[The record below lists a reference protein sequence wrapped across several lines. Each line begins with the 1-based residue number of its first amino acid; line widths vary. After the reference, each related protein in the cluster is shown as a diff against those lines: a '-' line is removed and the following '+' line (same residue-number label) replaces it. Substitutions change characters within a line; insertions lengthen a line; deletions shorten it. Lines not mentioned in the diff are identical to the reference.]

1 MSQESKERLTHEDY
15 LQLLQAPMTIAGA
28 EVFIAE
34 PTVSRMDGINEL
46 IGFDIWEKNPLQEPR
61 VHRLLL
67 VRFDGDEEKVRRL
80 CELTLREV
88 PEGFDFDKLT
98 GLELGV
104 LLQGFFMRFHVQ
116 AGTIALS
123 QKLMQ
128 LPTLPTESRGK
139 TSPTRSRRSK
149 RSKARSSG

>member
-1 MSQESKERLTHEDY
+1 MSQESKDRLTHEDY
-15 LQLLQAPMTIAGA
+15 LNLLQSPMKVAGV
-28 EVFIAE
+28 EVFLAE
-34 PTVSRMDGINEL
+34 PTVARMDGVNEL

-61 VHRLLL
+61 VHRLLM
-67 VRFDGDEEKVRRL
+67 VRFDGDKEKVQRL
-80 CELTLREV
+80 CELTLKEI

-104 LLQGFFMRFHVQ
+104 LLQGFFMRYHVQ

-128 LPTLPTESRGK
+128 LLTLPTGSQAK
-139 TSPTRSRRSK
+139 TSPTASKRSRK
-149 RSKARSSG
+149 SKARSSE

>member
-1 MSQESKERLTHEDY
+1 MSQESKDKLTHEDY
-15 LQLLQAPMTIAGA
+15 LKLLQSPMKVAGA

-34 PTVSRMDGINEL
+34 PTVAKMDEVNEL
-46 IGFDIWEKNPLQEPR
+46 IGYDIWEKNPLQEPR
-61 VHRLLL
+61 VYRLLM
-67 VRFDGDEEKVRRL
+67 VRFDGDKEKVQRL
-80 CELTLREV
+80 CELTLKEV

-104 LLQGFFMRFHVQ
+104 LLQGFFMLYHVR

-128 LPTLPTESRGK
+128 LPMQPTGSRAK
-139 TSPTRSRRSK
+139 TSPKASK
-149 RSKARSSG
+149 KSKKSKARSSG